1 VSSPCFE
8 SYEKKI
14 YTHNDLT
21 SQEWY
26 QQYSR
31 FVHLKGLGERSIKSY
46 LSWIRQLAEH
56 YPGKHLPDLKSGPV
70 LDFLLHLQTQRQL
83 NGSTVNQ
90 AVCAL
95 RTFYRDHLEL
105 KWRIWSK
112 VKIKR
117 EEALPH
123 VLTREEVAR
132 LLSTFRDGRYR
143 AYFTLVYQTG
153 LRMSEALS
161 LRPKDIDAK
170 RLVIRVR
177 HGKGGKPREVP
188 ITPVLLSRLRSFWK
202 YHRNARWLF
211 PGVGRGWKS
220 SGLSLRQAMHDCQHH
235 MTKSS
240 IWSAIR
246 IAAAECGLSKTH
258 EKIST
263 HTLRHSYATH
273 MLEGGTQLHQLS
285 AYLGHSS
292 LKPTLVYLHLTAVS
306 ETQARQALDTLAG
319 V

>member
-1 VSSPCFE
+1 ME
-8 SYEKKI
+8 
-14 YTHNDLT
+14 
-21 SQEWY
+21 
-26 QQYSR
+26 
-31 FVHLKGLGERSIKSY
+31 
-46 LSWIRQLAEH
+46 
-56 YPGKHLPDLKSGPV
+56 SGPV
-70 LDFLLHLQTQRQL
+70 LDFLLHLQTGRNL
-83 NGSTVNQ
+83 KGSTVNQ
-90 AVCAL
+90 ALCAL
-95 RTFYRDHLEL
+95 RTLYRDHLGFE
-105 KWRIWSK
+105 WGIWSE

-132 LLSTFRDGRYR
+132 LLDTFRDGRYR

-153 LRMSEALS
+153 LRLSEALS
-161 LRPKDIDAK
+161 LKPKDIDGE

-188 ITPVLLSRLRSFWK
+188 ISPALLARLRTFWK
-202 YHRNARWLF
+202 SHRNKDWLF

-220 SGLSLRQAMHDCQHH
+220 SGITLRQALHDCRHH

-240 IWSAIR
+240 IWTAIKV
-246 IAAAECGLSKTH
+246 AAAESGLSKKH
-258 EKIST
+258 DHIST

-273 MLEGGTQLHQLS
+273 MLEGGAQLHQLS

-292 LKPTLVYLHLTAVS
+292 LKPTLAYLHLTSMGEA
-306 ETQARQALDTLAG
+306 QARAALTTLPG